1 MKAFSIIGI
10 VGTIA
15 VVGAIGF
22 VTGAA
27 VTAKAAFSGALAL
40 ASMDI
45 KVDKKEETGEKKA

>member
-45 KVDKKEETGEKKA
+45 KVDKKEETEEKKA